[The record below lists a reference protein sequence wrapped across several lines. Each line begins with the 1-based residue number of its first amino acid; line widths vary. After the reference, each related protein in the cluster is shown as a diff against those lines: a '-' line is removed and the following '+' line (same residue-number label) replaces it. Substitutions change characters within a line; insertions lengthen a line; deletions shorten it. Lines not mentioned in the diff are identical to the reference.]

1 MKPILRNA
9 SACWRVLVVAVAF
22 FCAAVPAAS
31 AGGKEVV
38 VVYNKRSPGSK
49 AVADHYADK
58 RLVPADQVI
67 GLDVGTDDSISRT
80 DYRRQIQE
88 PLLKELTGRGLVE
101 FAIDIVPARNGHPVR
116 VRYQTRASKVRYIL
130 LCHGVPFRILSD
142 PGYDPKRDDDMAD
155 SNPPHLRTDGAS
167 VDSELALLPV
177 LGQYPLYGPAGNRL
191 ALTTNAAL
199 INPVNGV
206 FMVTRLDGPTP
217 EIAKG
222 LVDKALVAERDGL
235 NGRAFFDLRNIT
247 NGGYATGDRWI
258 TNAAT
263 AAKRAGFE
271 TVVDNRPEII
281 GIGFPFAQVALYAG
295 WYDSE
300 AKGVFELPTNEF
312 MPGAI
317 AYHLHSFSAQFLRDP
332 SARWVGPL
340 LAKGAAVTLGCIDE
354 PYLEITPNIG
364 VFFER
369 LMDHQFTV
377 GEAALACQ
385 VFLSWQNVVIGDPLY
400 RPFGKSILELEAQH
414 LASGDPLAAWAQV
427 RKVNSYLLAGRDA
440 EVLRRYLEEQPGA
453 TNSSVLSE
461 KIARMFADRG
471 RYKQAIE
478 WSSRSLK
485 LPDGSPQQ
493 HSRLWRNLAD
503 WQKVLDP
510 EGAFHSLE
518 SFTVEFPRHPDIYGV
533 RQQQLE
539 LAKDLR
545 RKPEIA
551 RIEQEMDRY
560 RNAAIEAGK
569 AAEAKAKAAEAEAAA
584 KTPPKKKK

>member
-9 SACWRVLVVAVAF
+9 SACWRILAVVAS
-22 FCAAVPAAS
+22 FCAAVPDAG

-38 VVYNKRSPGSK
+38 VVYNRLSPGSK

-58 RLVPADQVI
+58 RAVPADQVI
-67 GLDVGTDDSISRT
+67 GLEVGTDDNISRA

-101 FAIDIVPARNGHPVR
+101 FATDIVPARNGHPGR
-116 VRYQTRASKVRYIL
+116 VRYQARASKVRYIL
-130 LCHGVPFRILSD
+130 LCHGVPFRILPD
-142 PGYDPKRDDDMAD
+142 PGYNPKRDDEMVDTHPA
-155 SNPPHLRTDGAS
+155 HLRTDGAS
-167 VDSELALLPV
+167 VDGELALLPV
-177 LGQYPLYGPAGNRL
+177 LGQYPLYGPAANRL
-191 ALTTNAAL
+191 ATTTNAAQ

-206 FMVTRLDGPTP
+206 FMVTRLDGPTS

-247 NGGYATGDRWI
+247 SGGYATGDRWI
-258 TNAAT
+258 TNAAS

-300 AKGVFELPTNEF
+300 AKGVFELPANEF

-317 AYHLHSFSAQFLRDP
+317 AYHLHSFSAQHLRDA

-369 LMDHQFTV
+369 LMDNQFTV

-385 VFLSWQNVVIGDPLY
+385 VFLSWHNVVIGDPLY
-400 RPFGKSILELEAQH
+400 RPFGKSVLELEAQH
-414 LASGDPLAAWAQV
+414 LASGNPLAAWAQV

-440 EVLRRYLEEQPGA
+440 EVLRDYLIEQPGA

-510 EGAFHSLE
+510 GGAFDSLE
-518 SFTVEFPRHPDIYGV
+518 AFAVEFPHHPDIYGV

-551 RIEQEMDRY
+551 RIEKEMDRY

-569 AAEAKAKAAEAEAAA
+569 AAEARAKAAEAEAAA
-584 KTPPKKKK
+584 KNPPKKK

>member
-1 MKPILRNA
+1 MKPIPGNT
-9 SACWRVLVVAVAF
+9 SACWRILAVAVAL
-22 FCAAVPAAS
+22 FCAAVPEAS

-38 VVYNKRSPGSK
+38 VVYNKRSPASK
-49 AVADHYADK
+49 GVADHYADQ
-58 RLVPADQVI
+58 RAVPADQVI
-67 GLDVGTDDSISRT
+67 GLDVGTDDSISRA
-80 DYRRQIQE
+80 DYRQQIQE

-101 FAIDIVPARNGHPVR
+101 FATDIVPARNGHPGR
-116 VRYQTRASKVRYIL
+116 VRYQARATKVRYIL
-130 LCHGVPFRILSD
+130 LCHGVPFRILPD
-142 PGYDPKRDDDMAD
+142 PGYDPKRDDEMAD
-155 SNPPHLRTDGAS
+155 SNPAHLRTDGAA

-177 LGQYPLYGPAGNRL
+177 LGQYPLYGPVGNRL
-191 ALTTNAAL
+191 ATTTNAVL
-199 INPVNGV
+199 INPINGV

-271 TVVDNRPEII
+271 TVVDNRPEIL

-295 WYDSE
+295 WYDGE

-317 AYHLHSFSAQFLRDP
+317 AYHLHSFSAQFLRNP

-369 LMDHQFTV
+369 LLENQFTV

-385 VFLSWQNVVIGDPLY
+385 VFLSWHNVVIGDPLY

-414 LASGDPLAAWAQV
+414 LASGNPLAAWAQV

-453 TNSSVLSE
+453 TNSAVLSE

-478 WSSRSLK
+478 WSGRSLG

-493 HSRLWRNLAD
+493 HSRLWRNQAD

-518 SFTVEFPRHPDIYGV
+518 SFAVEFPHHPDIYGV

-551 RIEQEMDRY
+551 RIEKELDRY

-584 KTPPKKKK
+584 KNPPKKK